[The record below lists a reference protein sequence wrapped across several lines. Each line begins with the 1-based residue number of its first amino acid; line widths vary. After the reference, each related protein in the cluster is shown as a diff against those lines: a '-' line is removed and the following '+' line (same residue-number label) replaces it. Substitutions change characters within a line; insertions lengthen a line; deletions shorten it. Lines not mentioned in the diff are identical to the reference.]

1 MPSSGCCLCRGW
13 SCIQIVQFAACAM
26 VLVCV
31 GRPEEPWLSTQE
43 PEVQVLWEPFTPC
56 SLPSLGTPPHL
67 AEATLGFDILTLGP
81 LCPLTSPACQPS
93 QGQACRPPCPS
104 VGGMAVSA
112 GRCQPLL
119 PQGLC
124 PCCSLSPL
132 SSVSSRQPIR
142 LQLEDRLPRGS
153 LLTLARPPPSH
164 SPSALSSLLSFW
176 LSRRS
181 QEQKLHLGH

>member
-13 SCIQIVQFAACAM
+13 NCIQIVQSAACAM

-56 SLPSLGTPPHL
+56 SLPSLGTPPHR

-104 VGGMAVSA
+104 VGGMAVQSLA
-112 GRCQPLL
+112 PDYLRSYFFLFLFLVCKSFPPTRAL
-119 PQGLC
+119 QG
-124 PCCSLSPL
+124 S
-132 SSVSSRQPIR
+132 
-142 LQLEDRLPRGS
+142 
-153 LLTLARPPPSH
+153 
-164 SPSALSSLLSFW
+164 
-176 LSRRS
+176 
-181 QEQKLHLGH
+181 EQT